1 MPLGVAV
8 RMLGGMACQPSTV
21 GRIPVRVQAEGP
33 SPGRGDG
40 QRDRGTDG
48 AVSEVGPSVP
58 DSRFQ
63 KLDRPPS
70 PPRASRARGS
80 HRWVGEDAGPRTL
93 GQGRGGEGRSRRRRD
108 LCVAKAGTHCLGPC
122 SIRAA
127 RGGRVEGVQGGCRL
141 AVWAGACMWGSGR
154 AEGRACVRVVL
165 GVRCGTVHVS
175 AVPWACVGS
184 ASGGRAGGLAG
195 GQAGSVDSGGGR
207 APAAGSWGF
216 PEWQPSSKAIPP

>member
-1 MPLGVAV
+1 
-8 RMLGGMACQPSTV
+8 MLGGMACQPSTV

-80 HRWVGEDAGPRTL
+80 HGWVGEDAGPRTL
-93 GQGRGGEGRSRRRRD
+93 GQGSGGEGRSRRRRD
-108 LCVAKAGTHCLGPC
+108 LCGAKAGTHWLGPC

-127 RGGRVEGVQGGCRL
+127 RGGRKGFREVVGWQCRL
-141 AVWAGACMWGSGR
+141 GHVCGARAGPRAV
-154 AEGRACVRVVL
+154 RACVRAC
-165 GVRCGTVHVS
+165 GSWCAVRYS
-175 AVPWACVGS
+175 ACVCG
-184 ASGGRAGGLAG
+184 ALGLRGLGIGRADRRAGG
-195 GQAGSVDSGGGR
+195 QR
-207 APAAGSWGF
+207 
-216 PEWQPSSKAIPP
+216 